1 MNETI
6 IKLTKFSRERIFSM
20 KIRLGFVAM
29 STVLEKASPS
39 RTMTYKTYQ
48 SLSDDES
55 RLYRLKKLT
64 RENLVNTL
72 RIMRHAKAHD
82 VQVYRITSKIVPLAT
97 HEQVID
103 WNYASELA
111 EEFSQLKEWIRKSD
125 MRISAHPDHFT
136 LLTSPRKEVIDAS
149 IRDLVYHDIILS
161 EMGLSP
167 DKGKLVLHVGGTY
180 NNKVQAIETFLAN
193 FSSLPRNLR
202 ERIILEND
210 DKSYTASETLN
221 LCQQLGIPMVFDVH
235 HHICNPDGLTKEDL
249 LPPIFD
255 TWQNRPVG
263 PKIHFSTPKSP
274 AQFRGHADYINSS
287 AFYEFLIQAKKI
299 NRDFDVM
306 LEAKNKD
313 IALFQ
318 LVQDLKQYPGIRFLD
333 DASFKI

>member
-1 MNETI
+1 
-6 IKLTKFSRERIFSM
+6 M

-29 STVLEKASPS
+29 SMVLEKASPS

-48 SLSDDES
+48 SLPDDES

-72 RIMRHAKAHD
+72 RIMRHAKVHY

-103 WNYASELA
+103 WNYVSELA
-111 EEFSQLKEWIRKSD
+111 DEFRHLKEWIQESD

-149 IRDLVYHDIILS
+149 IRDLIYHDIILS

-167 DKGKLVLHVGGTY
+167 GKGKLVLHIGGTY
-180 NNKVQAIETFLAN
+180 NNKEQAIKTFIAN

-202 ERIILEND
+202 DRIILEND

-221 LCQQLGIPMVFDVH
+221 ICQQLGIPMVFDVH
-235 HHICNPDGLTKEDL
+235 HHTCNPNGLSTEDL

-255 TWQNRPVG
+255 TWQDQSLL

-274 AQFRGHADYINSS
+274 AQIRGHADYIDSS
-287 AFYEFLIQAKKI
+287 AFYEFLIQSKKT
-299 NRDFDVM
+299 NQDFDII

-313 IALFQ
+313 TALFQ
-318 LVQDLKQYPGIRFLD
+318 LVQELKQYPDIQFLD
-333 DASFKI
+333 DASFEK